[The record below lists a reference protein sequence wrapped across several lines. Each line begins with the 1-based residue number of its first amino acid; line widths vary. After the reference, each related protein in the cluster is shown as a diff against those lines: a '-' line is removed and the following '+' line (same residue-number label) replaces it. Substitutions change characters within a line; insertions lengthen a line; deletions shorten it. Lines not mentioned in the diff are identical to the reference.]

1 MTILPFE
8 HIRVFRRKGVIKP
21 IFLREPLGILE
32 TLIEVFRDHKN
43 KKRADLNEAISDC
56 EHLGYNYKM
65 VRGVASVLE
74 SRSFFQSRCSIPPL
88 KARREVF
95 TEAAKLVI
103 ASNEERLQV
112 LTSIATRNGITVEEL
127 EDSLYADLE
136 DEQYLIDFLAPSK
149 EELMRYYN
157 YAHMISLLA
166 YSLSIEIIYRGTDE
180 HLENI
185 VRRIKGSRISGK
197 NRIKVII
204 DLKPTSRLNYRSS
217 KLDEILRIVT
227 SKSEWAIKAN
237 IKYPQRYKTYCIF
250 EISNRDDGKFIEVDS
265 SELETIIRIS
275 TPKKKDTTY
284 DEIIVLDEIA
294 RRQGVTTKQILNE
307 IKKDGKKYIDLGDV
321 LVSPLMHE
329 EISSNLKKLN
339 TVGEAQEYLKG
350 LGVRDFLA
358 VIESYGYYV
367 EWSRPRKNSP
377 IYHL

>member
-21 IFLREPLGILE
+21 IFVREPLGILE

-56 EHLGYNYKM
+56 EHLGYNYKL
-65 VRGVASVLE
+65 VRGVASILE
-74 SRSFFQSRCSIPPL
+74 SRSIFQSRCIIPPQ

-95 TEAAKLVI
+95 TEAAKVVI
-103 ASNEERLQV
+103 ASNIERLQV
-112 LTSIATRNGITVEEL
+112 LTSIANRNGITVEEL

-136 DEQYLIDFLAPSK
+136 DEQYLIDFLAPSI

-157 YAHMISLLA
+157 YSHMISLLA
-166 YSLSIEIIYRGTDE
+166 YSLNIEITYKGSEE
-180 HLENI
+180 HLEKL
-185 VRRIKGSRISGK
+185 VRRIKGSKISGK
-197 NRIKVII
+197 NRIKAII
-204 DLKPTSRLNYRSS
+204 DLKPTNRLNYRAS

-227 SKSEWAIKAN
+227 SKSEWSIKAN

-250 EISNRDDGKFIEVDS
+250 EISNRDDGKFIEADNR
-265 SELETIIRIS
+265 EMETIIRIS
-275 TPKKKDTTY
+275 NTEKKDTTY
-284 DEIIVLDEIA
+284 DEIIVLDEVA

-307 IKKDGKKYIDLGDV
+307 IKKEEKKYIDLGDV
-321 LVSPLMHE
+321 LVSPSMHE
-329 EISSNLKKLN
+329 EISSNLQKLS
-339 TVGEAQEYLKG
+339 TVGEAQEYLKS

>member
-21 IFLREPLGILE
+21 IFIREPLGILE
-32 TLIEVFRDHKN
+32 TLIEVFKDHKN
-43 KKRADLNEAISDC
+43 KKRSDLNEAISDC

-65 VRGVASVLE
+65 VRGLASVLE
-74 SRSFFQSRCSIPPL
+74 SRSIFQSRCSIPPL

-95 TEAAKLVI
+95 TEASKRVV
-103 ASNEERLQV
+103 ASNNERLQV
-112 LTSIATRNGITVEEL
+112 LTSIANRNGITVEEL

-136 DEQYLIDFLAPSK
+136 DEQYLIDFLTPSI

-166 YSLSIEIIYRGTDE
+166 YSLNIEITYKGTDE
-180 HLENI
+180 HLENQ
-185 VRRIKGSRISGK
+185 VKRIKGSRISGK
-197 NRIKVII
+197 NRIKAII
-204 DLKPTSRLNYRSS
+204 DLKPTSRLNYRAS
-217 KLDEILRIVT
+217 KLDEIFRIVT
-227 SKSEWAIKAN
+227 SKSEWGIKAN

-250 EISNRDDGKFIEVDS
+250 EISNGDDGKLIEVDNR
-265 SELETIIRIS
+265 EIETIIRIS
-275 TPKKKDTTY
+275 TPEKKDTPY
-284 DEIIVLDEIA
+284 NEIIVLDEVA
-294 RRQGVTTKQILNE
+294 RYQGVTTKQILNE

-321 LVSPLMHE
+321 LVSPSMHE
-329 EISSNLKKLN
+329 KISTNLKKIN
-339 TVGEAQEYLKG
+339 NVGEAQEYLKS

-358 VIESYGYYV
+358 VIESFGYYV